1 MCGGTA
7 PQVVVSRKVGKTAI
21 GRNIRTMAGEA
32 GIPIPQ
38 TDIEQRVPYAKSI
51 TMGQTIFG

>member
-7 PQVVVSRKVGKTAI
+7 PQVSRKVGKTAI